1 MKKLMSVLLAISLCV
16 VSIMPAY
23 AAQSDDSI
31 TLTHDE
37 IKDSS
42 IELQDNFIVLTN
54 QSSNQTA
61 SYARGKTGGPL
72 ESYTDSTSVV
82 LFTDSAADAAEIY
95 NELTA
100 IQEEAVTTSS
110 ARSTWD
116 SGSSSKTGSSA
127 VIGIKLTLRV
137 YYKYTTESGH
147 DWYKLTKAVAS
158 NNKPSSSSAVIGSG
172 FSVSSQTLTCGV
184 QGQNLEGVSG
194 AKQFNATVDI
204 GKNPTSHT
212 YTAPSS
218 WPTVCEDT
226 GILGAT
232 YKLTAIRSGKTYSV
246 EVTNN
251 VFNNLGG

>member
-1 MKKLMSVLLAISLCV
+1 MKKVISMLLAFALCA
-16 VSIMPAY
+16 VSIVPAY
-23 AAQSDDSI
+23 AAQTEESI
-31 TLTHDE
+31 SLTYDE
-37 IKDSS
+37 IKSSS
-42 IELQDNFIVLTN
+42 IELRDDRVILTN
-54 QSSNQTA
+54 QISNQTVNH
-61 SYARGKTGGPL
+61 ARISAGIQS

-82 LFTDSAADAAEIY
+82 LFAESNTDATKIY
-95 NELTA
+95 DELTA
-100 IQEEAVTTSS
+100 IQEENVSASS
-110 ARSTWD
+110 AKSTWD
-116 SGSSSKTGSSA
+116 SGSSSKSASSA
-127 VIGIKLTLRV
+127 VIGIKLNLRV

-147 DWYKLTKAVAS
+147 DWYKITKAVAS
-158 NNKPSSSSAVIGSG
+158 NNKSSSSSAVIGSG

-194 AKQFNATVDI
+194 AKQFNTTVDI
-204 GKNPTSHT
+204 GKNPTSYT

-232 YKLTAIRSGKTYSV
+232 YKLTATRSGKTYSV